1 MDYPKLKNPVLC
13 RLTPYA
19 VVLGVAAIPI
29 VAVFLFPVHDVIRI
43 IVLFCA
49 LGGLLVYIIRNFLV
63 LMSMD
68 MMLAQLCLERTAR
81 TQYSLPNGRT
91 PKAILKRLSRV
102 GTKCDPI
109 SMEPRP
115 LSLRYRFTAPLTI
128 YNQGVER
135 VITVFETDLLTQDTY
150 RRFLRV
156 AKANSNSLI
165 GRKKALFLD
174 HQQKKSPLYR
184 VTVVVILAKS
194 IDPGLCGTLYKLVS
208 QTTDDEETNSIVP
221 CIIDLGQNIC
231 CFDCLG
237 VPYIGFSYAAKN
249 HGIRLVKKCVFGGR
263 LPLQNNRY
271 YIRQDND
278 YSPDDTVWKLWKEL
292 RHQLV
297 GEDKQTQRQFEAM
310 GEGEILVR
318 DMMLYLKWDSRG
330 ISQVIK
336 MDKENLTVTVES
348 VTDWAYPKA
357 NPISKKLR
365 SQLQDRI
372 TTYYKNQGYT
382 VQFADLLDMDV
393 FE

>member
-1 MDYPKLKNPVLC
+1 MNYPKLRNPVLC
-13 RLTPYA
+13 RLTPYV
-19 VVLGVAAIPI
+19 VVLGVTAIPI
-29 VAVFLFPVHDVIRI
+29 VAVFLLPVHDVIRVI
-43 IVLFCA
+43 ILCSA
-49 LGGLLVYIIRNFLV
+49 LGGLLAYIIRNALV

-81 TQYSLPNGRT
+81 TQYSLPRGRT
-91 PKAILKRLSRV
+91 PKAILKSLSRI
-102 GTKCDPI
+102 GTKCNPI
-109 SMEPRP
+109 SMEPQP
-115 LSLRYRFTAPLTI
+115 SNLRYRFTAPLTI

-263 LPLQNNRY
+263 LPLRNNRHY
-271 YIRQDND
+271 LNRDND
-278 YSPDDTVWKLWKEL
+278 LSPDDTVWKLWKDL
-292 RHQLV
+292 HHQLI
-297 GEDKQTQRQFEAM
+297 GEDKQTQWQFEAM
-310 GEGEILVR
+310 AEGEICVQNML
-318 DMMLYLKWDSRG
+318 LYLKWDNRG
-330 ISQVIK
+330 ISQVVK
-336 MDKENLTVTVES
+336 PDKEKLTITVEA
-348 VTDWAYPKA
+348 VTNWAYPKS
-357 NPISKKLR
+357 NLISKKVR

-372 TTYYKNQGYT
+372 TEYYKKQGYT
-382 VQFADLLDMDV
+382 VQFADLFDMDIL
-393 FE
+393 E